1 MSWFQLDPQSIA
13 GRVRAAGTAV
23 PSLGES
29 LARGI
34 VGFSV
39 LSVAGFVPWAAFGG
53 WLHRAVGEAGM
64 YVVCAVVFIAL
75 SAPLLHR
82 LIAGAGSLCRF
93 YKVFA
98 LSFTGYAAA
107 WIIGWMSLH
116 GHPGSLVGL
125 FAGAVV
131 MGGMLTLA
139 FEATGMIIPVI
150 IALFL
155 PVAAGYFIGGVF
167 GGMLIHHH
175 ALIAKLQWGLCFGVG
190 FGAGLGLAFYLCQ
203 KRARALLEHA
213 E

>member
-1 MSWFQLDPQSIA
+1 
-13 GRVRAAGTAV
+13 
-23 PSLGES
+23 
-29 LARGI
+29 
-34 VGFSV
+34 
-39 LSVAGFVPWAAFGG
+39 
-53 WLHRAVGEAGM
+53 M

-82 LIAGAGSLCRF
+82 LIAGAGSLSRF
-93 YKVFA
+93 YKIFA
-98 LSFTGYAAA
+98 L
-107 WIIGWMSLH
+107 IVH
-116 GHPGSLVGL
+116 GLCCCVDHRMDEFARASGSLAGL

-175 ALIAKLQWGLCFGVG
+175 ALIAKLQWGLCFGIG
-190 FGAGLGLAFYLCQ
+190 FGAGLGAGVLPLPETGASVT
-203 KRARALLEHA
+203 
-213 E
+213 